1 MLSLEIKED
10 KKTPYVKMTNE
21 LLILKGRSH
30 PENSLKFYKP
40 MMDFLNEITNF
51 FDNYEVN
58 IDLEY
63 INTSSIKSLLYL
75 LNKISEMTVNKV
87 KINWLI
93 DKDDDG
99 IIDISELIINSIKNV
114 EFNKILK

>member
-1 MLSLEIKED
+1 MLNLEFKED

-40 MMDFLNEITNF
+40 MMDFLNKIEKF
-51 FDNYEVN
+51 ENYEVN

-63 INTSSIKSLLYL
+63 INTSSIKSILYL
-75 LNKISEMTVNKV
+75 LNKISEKTLNKV
-87 KINWLI
+87 KINW
-93 DKDDDG
+93 
-99 IIDISELIINSIKNV
+99 IIDEDDEGMLDISNLFIESLKNIEIKKIIK
-114 EFNKILK
+114 